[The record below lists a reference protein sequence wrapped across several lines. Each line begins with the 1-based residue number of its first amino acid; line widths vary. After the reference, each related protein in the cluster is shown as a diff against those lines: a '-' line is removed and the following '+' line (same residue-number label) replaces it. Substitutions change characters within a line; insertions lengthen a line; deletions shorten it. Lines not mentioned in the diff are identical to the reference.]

1 MSAQSGYYHDV
12 LGSRKLE
19 KLGARVEHTLG
30 NEAKP
35 DAIDADV
42 ALARPW
48 GGWLGVDSVGL
59 NIGLL
64 EEARDYST
72 RAMPGRGWQGRTD
85 LIT

>member
-48 GGWLGVDSVGL
+48 VRCHGDGL
-59 NIGLL
+59 V
-64 EEARDYST
+64 ECT
-72 RAMPGRGWQGRTD
+72 
-85 LIT
+85 